1 MTNDK
6 EIARN
11 DIAMLAKIISEFSF
25 ERLIELLMMLDSKT
39 WLFASKGELISK
51 FDKLKGAIG

>member
-25 ERLIELLMMLDSKT
+25 ERLIELLIIEESNT
-39 WLFASKGELISK
+39 WLFASTAELTSK
-51 FDKLKGAIG
+51 LGKLKGAMG